1 VRNYWRFDRG
11 LKTPSHSAGWD
22 ADKGSTTSYALLLPM
37 ATPAPFPSSRHLAA
51 FAGRSLP
58 SFSRKALSSS
68 SVIPSRH
75 LPLVPLLKKRP
86 PSCQTSRSVPGA
98 KSAAC
103 CFMFATLADLTSTQ
117 EAASLAL
124 VQSDFTAAKS
134 RLEALKTKVTDL
146 AKGPPAKISPSDAKT
161 LLQDVGVALGCVQ
174 SLIDG

>member
-1 VRNYWRFDRG
+1 
-11 LKTPSHSAGWD
+11 
-22 ADKGSTTSYALLLPM
+22 M
-37 ATPAPFPSSRHLAA
+37 ATPAPFPSSSHLAA
-51 FAGRSLP
+51 FAGWSLP

-86 PSCQTSRSVPGA
+86 LSCQTSRSVAGA

-103 CFMFATLADLTSTQ
+103 CFMFAALTSTQ